1 MFPLVF
7 CDEGYL
13 VRKSRRV
20 LNALI
25 VLSVIRK
32 LVQVAGSDTVCI
44 HSRGVA
50 LFISLIT
57 LDTVKHKSLE
67 YSKIHLK
74 SIFYLNNV
82 KLYLTNM
89 H

>member
-25 VLSVIRK
+25 ALSVIWK
-32 LVQVAGSDTVCI
+32 LVFLLHHWYKQQ
-44 HSRGVA
+44 A
-50 LFISLIT
+50 LIPF
-57 LDTVKHKSLE
+57 VWEEGRKSV
-67 YSKIHLK
+67 YTA
-74 SIFYLNNV
+74 V
-82 KLYLTNM
+82 
-89 H
+89 